1 MSFLKISSISTT
13 NSTDMFTLGVSTAR
27 GNAEKIGQFGSGSLM
42 ATLLWIRLYGVSPIF
57 MINGRRVE
65 FICKPERTTTGGTFR
80 RIYMLEDGESTPMS
94 VALEYGEVDWRSHDM
109 SLREYISNAIDQGTD
124 ITESMEL
131 AQEIVGRPDSV
142 EVYIPINPDVTKYW
156 HNIDKYFLHF
166 NNKQTI
172 SIIDKSEMSHCRVYR
187 RGVFIRELGC
197 MSLFD
202 YNLDFDINESR
213 NGSSDSMEREI
224 YRVCGGYNPKAQPTD
239 EHREKILRYAIANNS
254 GNHPTIETNTASRYS
269 IHPKL
274 WKETFEKVAGGKKF
288 SIINGDNN
296 ICVDSSW
303 YNDIKEICPH
313 LDGLFD
319 LSPAKRSN
327 NLIPVKPDAKTVKR
341 VECLWEKLKALGM
354 TNDKQMPKV
363 ELFKTKNGQQPYAL
377 GLYSGG
383 TISIWAD
390 QVASNQTI
398 LEELLHH
405 ASDCEDHSSAFQEF
419 IIRTLTEAMEH
430 I

>member
-65 FICKPERTTTGGTFR
+65 FVCKPERTTTGGTFR
-80 RIYMLEDGESTPMS
+80 RIYMLEDGKSTPMS

-124 ITESMEL
+124 ITDSMEL
-131 AQEIVGRPDSV
+131 VQEITGRPDSV

-166 NNKQTI
+166 NNKQKST
-172 SIIDKSEMSHCRVYR
+172 IIDKCDMSNCRVYR
-187 RGVFIRELGC
+187 RGVFIRELNSV
-197 MSLFD
+197 SLFD

-213 NGSSDSMEREI
+213 NGSSDSMETEI
-224 YRVCGGYNPKAQPTD
+224 FRVISGYNRDAMPTSSQM
-239 EHREKILRYAIANNS
+239 EKVINYVIANKS
-254 GNHPTIETNTASRYS
+254 DKKVIEHHAPNRYG
-269 IHPKL
+269 INRRV
-274 WKETFEKVAGGKKF
+274 WADTFKKVAGKKKF
-288 SIINGDNN
+288 TIIKDEKN
-296 ICVDSSW
+296 IWVDSSW
-303 YNDIKEICPH
+303 YNAIKDICPE

-319 LSPAKRSN
+319 LSPAQRSTS
-327 NLIPVKPDAKTVKR
+327 LTSIPPGKTTMDIVKSLWAKL
-341 VECLWEKLKALGM
+341 EMIGM
-354 TNDKQMPKV
+354 TNGKDLPKV
-363 ELFKTKNGQQPYAL
+363 ELFKTRDGQQPYVL
-377 GLYSGG
+377 GMYSGG

-390 QVASNQTI
+390 QAGSKQTI

-405 ASDCEDHSSAFQEF
+405 ASGHDDGTRLFQEF
-419 IIRTLTEAMEH
+419 IIRSLTESMEL